1 MKNLNAKEFEESI
14 SKDKQAVIIDVRTPQ
29 EEVEGKIENAI
40 CLNIMNPSFIEK
52 VKSLDKTKHYYV
64 YCRSGGRSATACE
77 FMESLGLTATNL
89 AGGILAWNQMKSV

>member
-14 SKDKQAVIIDVRTPQ
+14 SKDKQAVIIDVRTPE

-40 CLNIMNPSFIEK
+40 YLNIMNPSFIEK
-52 VKSLDKTKHYYV
+52 VKNLDKTKHYYV
-64 YCRSGGRSATACE
+64 YCRSGARSATACE